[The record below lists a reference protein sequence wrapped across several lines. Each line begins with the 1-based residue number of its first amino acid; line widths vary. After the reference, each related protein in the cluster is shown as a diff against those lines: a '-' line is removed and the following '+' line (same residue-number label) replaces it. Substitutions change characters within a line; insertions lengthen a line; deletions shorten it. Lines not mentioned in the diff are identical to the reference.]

1 MFDRR
6 NKTPIGQDKPAF
18 VKTLTLA
25 LATIVTLGFM
35 WTGSAKAE
43 DMMNAWDGWPDQ
55 SRAEKLGT
63 FTYVFGSLGLIAHD
77 STAAGQRA
85 YRGIVLSGSDAVEQN
100 AAEDSNDAFAS
111 LGFGLRLAND
121 VNLEFGLATLNG
133 AYDQPTAS
141 GGSNPKPDQPVFEVS
156 AFKSF
161 DWGGPPLLRYTA
173 RIGYAIL
180 DDPDAD
186 DNVFFGIGL
195 GHDPFRVELRQYDFD
210 VFESQ
215 VLAFTY
221 VYDF

>member
-63 FTYVFGSLGLIAHD
+63 FTYIYGSLGLISHD
-77 STAAGQRA
+77 GSAEGGSA
-85 YRGIVLSGSDAVEQN
+85 YGSIALDASPVP
-100 AAEDSNDAFAS
+100 ATEDSDDAFAS
-111 LGFGLRLAND
+111 VGFGLRLPND
-121 VNLEFGLATLNG
+121 FNVEFGLATLNG

-141 GGSNPKPDQPVFEVS
+141 GGLTLSRTNRFSKYLPLRALIGAGRLCCATRRVS
-156 AFKSF
+156 ATPFLMTPMQTIMSF
-161 DWGGPPLLRYTA
+161 SVSVWGMTRFVSNCANMISTCSRA
-173 RIGYAIL
+173 R
-180 DDPDAD
+180 
-186 DNVFFGIGL
+186 
-195 GHDPFRVELRQYDFD
+195 
-210 VFESQ
+210 S
-215 VLAFTY
+215 
-221 VYDF
+221 

>member
-63 FTYVFGSLGLIAHD
+63 FTYIYGSLGLISHD
-77 STAAGQRA
+77 GSAEGGSA
-85 YRGIVLSGSDAVEQN
+85 YGSIALDASPVP
-100 AAEDSNDAFAS
+100 ATEDSDDAFAS
-111 LGFGLRLAND
+111 VGFGLRLPND
-121 VNLEFGLATLNG
+121 FNVEFGLATLNG

-173 RIGYAIL
+173 RIGCAIL